1 MLADRVAKHEALSGI
16 DGLAASMLI
25 AAAVVTPLAGWAA
38 VPALGDPV
46 ALAAGIGVG
55 VSSSVIPYVTDQ
67 LALARLARAT
77 YALMVSLL
85 PAFAAV
91 IGVVVLTQIPSRAE
105 LAGVCL
111 VVGGVALHRER
122 SPHIVAID
130 N

>member
-1 MLADRVAKHEALSGI
+1 MLVAAV
-16 DGLAASMLI
+16 
-25 AAAVVTPLAGWAA
+25 VVTPLAGWAA
-38 VPALGDPV
+38 VPVLHDPV

-85 PAFAAV
+85 PAVALV

-111 VVGGVALHRER
+111 VVCGVALHRER
-122 SPHIVAID
+122 ETDIVD
-130 N
+130 HDKEFT